1 MLSTSVSTR
10 TDEKTSAI
18 ISHSYCPLFSC
29 ATKSAGEE
37 PTLANEEER
46 VAIDEDLTGKL
57 KFNESSET
65 VKTKVTVKSY
75 IDGDTTHFFVPTS
88 ISEDGVLKA
97 RYIAI
102 NTPESTGKI
111 EEWGKKA
118 SEFTKAKLQSAESII
133 IESDNGTWNLDSTG
147 SRYLVWIWYR
157 TSETEDYRCLNLEL
171 LEEGLALPSSSANN
185 RYGSWCQN
193 AIQKA
198 KDNGLHVWSKEKD
211 PDFFYGDALEVTTK
225 ELRFNP
231 SVYDGKKVAFEG
243 VITRNY
249 NNSVYIESY
258 DEETESSY
266 GISVYYGYSL
276 SGSGLEIL
284 QVGNRVRIVGTM
296 QYYASGDV
304 YQISGL
310 KYREMKK
317 DDPGNI
323 RLLEKGVG
331 VEPRVITPEELNKG
345 NVEVIVEDEVK
356 SLKYSESLLG
366 TMVKVDGISV
376 DDVYV
381 TTNEESSSF
390 GAMTLTCTKD
400 GETITIRTLPLYD
413 GGELMTER
421 DFLGFVIDVIGV
433 VDTYEGSVQIRVFNI
448 DDITVY

>member
-1 MLSTSVSTR
+1 MKRLLPLFLILIVL
-10 TDEKTSAI
+10 
-18 ISHSYCPLFSC
+18 LFSC

-323 RLLEKGVG
+323 RLLEKGVS
-331 VEPRVITPEELNKG
+331 VDPRVIEPEELNRRE
-345 NVEVIVEDEVK
+345 VEVIVEDEVK
-356 SLKYSESLLG
+356 SLPFREALLG
-366 TMVKVDGISV
+366 TVVKMDGIHV

-381 TTNEESSSF
+381 TTKEDSSSF
-390 GAMTLTCTKD
+390 GAMTLTCSKD
-400 GETITIRTLPLYD
+400 GEVISIRTLPFYEE
-413 GGELMTER
+413 GELMTER

-433 VDTYEGSVQIRVFNI
+433 VDTYEGSFQIRVFNI

>member
-1 MLSTSVSTR
+1 MNRLLPLFLILIVL
-10 TDEKTSAI
+10 
-18 ISHSYCPLFSC
+18 LFSC

-37 PTLANEEER
+37 PTLSNEEER

-111 EEWGKKA
+111 EEWGKRA
-118 SEFTKAKLQSAESII
+118 SEFTKAKLSSAESII
-133 IESDNGTWNLDSTG
+133 IESDDGTWNLDSTG

-157 TSETEDYRCLNLEL
+157 TSETEDYRCLNLEI

-198 KDNGLHVWSKEKD
+198 KDKGLHVWSKEKD

-231 SVYDGKKVAFEG
+231 SLYDGKKVAFEG

-296 QYYASGDV
+296 QYYAAGGV

-323 RLLEKGVG
+323 RLLEKGVS
-331 VEPRVITPEELNKG
+331 VEPRVIEPKELNG
-345 NVEVIVEDEVK
+345 REVEVIVEDEVK
-356 SLKYSESLLG
+356 SLPYSEALLG
-366 TMVKVDGISV
+366 TVVKIDGITV

-381 TTNEESSSF
+381 TTKEDSSSF
-390 GAMTLTCTKD
+390 GAMTLTCSKD
-400 GETITIRTLPLYD
+400 GETITIRTLPFYE

>member
-1 MLSTSVSTR
+1 MNRLLPLFLILIVL
-10 TDEKTSAI
+10 
-18 ISHSYCPLFSC
+18 LFSC

-37 PTLANEEER
+37 PTLSNEEER

-111 EEWGKKA
+111 EEWGKRA
-118 SEFTKAKLQSAESII
+118 SEFTKAKLSSAESII
-133 IESDNGTWNLDSTG
+133 IESDDGTWNLDSTG

-157 TSETEDYRCLNLEL
+157 TSETEDYRCLNLEI

-198 KDNGLHVWSKEKD
+198 KDKGLHVWSKEKD

-231 SVYDGKKVAFEG
+231 SLYDGKKVAFEG

-296 QYYASGDV
+296 QYYAAGGV

-323 RLLEKGVG
+323 RLLEKGVS
-331 VEPRVITPEELNKG
+331 VEPRVIEPKELNG
-345 NVEVIVEDEVK
+345 REVEVIVEDEVK
-356 SLKYSESLLG
+356 SLPYSEALLG
-366 TMVKVDGISV
+366 TAVKIDGITV

-381 TTNEESSSF
+381 TTKEDSSSF
-390 GAMTLTCTKD
+390 GAMTLTCSKD
-400 GETITIRTLPLYD
+400 GETITIRTLPFYE

-421 DFLGFVIDVIGV
+421 DFLGYVIDVTGV

>member
-1 MLSTSVSTR
+1 MNRLLPLFLILIVL
-10 TDEKTSAI
+10 
-18 ISHSYCPLFSC
+18 LFSC

-37 PTLANEEER
+37 PTLSNEEER

-111 EEWGKKA
+111 EEWGKRA
-118 SEFTKAKLQSAESII
+118 SEFTKAKLSSAESII
-133 IESDNGTWNLDSTG
+133 IESDDGTWNLDSTG

-157 TSETEDYRCLNLEL
+157 TSETEDYRCLNLEI

-198 KDNGLHVWSKEKD
+198 KDKGLHVWSKEKD

-231 SVYDGKKVAFEG
+231 SIYDGKKVAFEG

-296 QYYASGDV
+296 QYYAAGGV

-323 RLLEKGVG
+323 RLLEKGVS
-331 VEPRVITPEELNKG
+331 VEPRVIELKELNG
-345 NVEVIVEDEVK
+345 REVEVIVEDEVK
-356 SLKYSESLLG
+356 SLPYSEALLG
-366 TMVKVDGISV
+366 TVVKIDGITV

-381 TTNEESSSF
+381 TTKEDSSSF
-390 GAMTLTCTKD
+390 GAMTLTCSKD
-400 GETITIRTLPLYD
+400 GETITIRTLPFYE

-421 DFLGFVIDVIGV
+421 DFLGYVIDVTGV

>member
-1 MLSTSVSTR
+1 MNRLLPIFLILIVL
-10 TDEKTSAI
+10 
-18 ISHSYCPLFSC
+18 LFSC
-29 ATKSAGEE
+29 ATAAAGEE
-37 PTLANEEER
+37 PVVADKEETI
-46 VAIDEDLTGKL
+46 VVVDEDLTGKL
-57 KFNESSET
+57 KFNENSGT
-65 VKTKVTVKSY
+65 VKAKVSVKSY

-88 ISEDGVLKA
+88 ICSDGVLKA

-118 SEFTKAKLQSAESII
+118 SEYTKSKLSNAESII
-133 IESDNGTWNLDSTG
+133 IESDDGNWNLDSTG
-147 SRYLVWIWYR
+147 SRYLVWVWYR
-157 TSETEDYRCLNLEL
+157 NSETEDYRCLNLEI

-198 KDNGLHVWSKEKD
+198 KEKSLNVWSKEKD
-211 PDFFYGDALEVTTK
+211 PDFFYGEALEVTLK

-231 SVYDGKKVAFEG
+231 STYDGMKVAFEG

-331 VEPRVITPEELNKG
+331 VEPRVIEPEELNRRE
-345 NVEVIVEDEVK
+345 VEVIVEDEVK
-356 SLKYSESLLG
+356 SLPFREALLG
-366 TMVKVDGISV
+366 TVVKMDGIHV
-376 DDVYV
+376 DEVYV
-381 TTNEESSSF
+381 TTKEDSSSF
-390 GAMTLTCTKD
+390 GAMTLTCSKD
-400 GETITIRTLPLYD
+400 GEVISIRTLPFYEE
-413 GGELMTER
+413 GELMTER

>member
-1 MLSTSVSTR
+1 MKRLLPLFLILIVL
-10 TDEKTSAI
+10 
-18 ISHSYCPLFSC
+18 LFSC

-323 RLLEKGVG
+323 RLLEKGVS
-331 VEPRVITPEELNKG
+331 VDPRVIEPEELDRRE
-345 NVEVIVEDEVK
+345 VEVIVEDEVK
-356 SLKYSESLLG
+356 SLPFREALLG
-366 TMVKVDGISV
+366 TVVKMDGIHV

-381 TTNEESSSF
+381 TTKEDSSF
-390 GAMTLTCTKD
+390 GAMTLTCSKD
-400 GETITIRTLPLYD
+400 GEVISIRTLPFYE

>member
-1 MLSTSVSTR
+1 MNRLLPLFLILIVL
-10 TDEKTSAI
+10 
-18 ISHSYCPLFSC
+18 LFSC

-37 PTLANEEER
+37 PTLSNEEER

-111 EEWGKKA
+111 EEWGKRA
-118 SEFTKAKLQSAESII
+118 SEFTKAKLSSAESII
-133 IESDNGTWNLDSTG
+133 IESDDGTWNLDSTG

-157 TSETEDYRCLNLEL
+157 TSETEDYRCLNLEI

-198 KDNGLHVWSKEKD
+198 KDKGLHVWSKEKD

-231 SVYDGKKVAFEG
+231 SLYDGKKVAFEG

-296 QYYASGDV
+296 QYYAAGGV

-323 RLLEKGVG
+323 RLLEKGVS
-331 VEPRVITPEELNKG
+331 VEPRVIEPKELNG
-345 NVEVIVEDEVK
+345 REVEVIVEDEVK
-356 SLKYSESLLG
+356 SLPYSEALLG
-366 TMVKVDGISV
+366 TVVKIDGITV

-381 TTNEESSSF
+381 TTKEDSSSF
-390 GAMTLTCTKD
+390 GAMTLTCSKD
-400 GETITIRTLPLYD
+400 GETITIRTLPFYE

-421 DFLGFVIDVIGV
+421 DFLGFVIDVTGV

>member
-1 MLSTSVSTR
+1 MKRLLPLFLILIVL
-10 TDEKTSAI
+10 
-18 ISHSYCPLFSC
+18 LFSC

-118 SEFTKAKLQSAESII
+118 SAFTKAKLQSAESII

-157 TSETEDYRCLNLEL
+157 TSETEDYRCLNLEI

-198 KDNGLHVWSKEKD
+198 KDKGLHVWSKEKD

-231 SVYDGKKVAFEG
+231 SLYDGKKVAFEG

-296 QYYASGDV
+296 QYYAAGGV

-331 VEPRVITPEELNKG
+331 VEPRVIEPEELSRRE
-345 NVEVIVEDEVK
+345 VEVIVEDEVK
-356 SLKYSESLLG
+356 SLPFREALLG
-366 TMVKVDGISV
+366 TVVKMDGIHV

-381 TTNEESSSF
+381 TTKEDSSSF
-390 GAMTLTCTKD
+390 GAMTLTCSKD
-400 GETITIRTLPLYD
+400 GEVISIRTLPFYE

>member
-1 MLSTSVSTR
+1 MKRLLPLFLILIVL
-10 TDEKTSAI
+10 
-18 ISHSYCPLFSC
+18 LFSC

-323 RLLEKGVG
+323 RLLEKGVS
-331 VEPRVITPEELNKG
+331 VDPRVIEPEELDRRE
-345 NVEVIVEDEVK
+345 VEVIVEDEVK
-356 SLKYSESLLG
+356 SLPFREALLG
-366 TMVKVDGISV
+366 TVVKMDGIHV

-381 TTNEESSSF
+381 TTKEDSSSF
-390 GAMTLTCTKD
+390 GAMTLTCSKD
-400 GETITIRTLPLYD
+400 GEVISIRTLPFYE

>member
-1 MLSTSVSTR
+1 M
-10 TDEKTSAI
+10 
-18 ISHSYCPLFSC
+18 
-29 ATKSAGEE
+29 
-37 PTLANEEER
+37 ANEEER

-231 SVYDGKKVAFEG
+231 SVYDGKKLAFEG

-323 RLLEKGVG
+323 RLLEKGVS
-331 VEPRVITPEELNKG
+331 VDPRVIEPEELNRRE
-345 NVEVIVEDEVK
+345 VEVIVEDEVK
-356 SLKYSESLLG
+356 SLPFREALLG
-366 TMVKVDGISV
+366 TVVKMDGIHV

-381 TTNEESSSF
+381 TTKEDSSSF
-390 GAMTLTCTKD
+390 GAMTLTCSKD
-400 GETITIRTLPLYD
+400 GEVISIRTLPFYE

>member
-1 MLSTSVSTR
+1 MNRLLPLFLILIVL
-10 TDEKTSAI
+10 
-18 ISHSYCPLFSC
+18 LFSC

-111 EEWGKKA
+111 EEWGKRA
-118 SEFTKAKLQSAESII
+118 SEFTKAKLSSAESII
-133 IESDNGTWNLDSTG
+133 IESDDGTWNLDSTG

-157 TSETEDYRCLNLEL
+157 TSETEDYRCLNLEI

-198 KDNGLHVWSKEKD
+198 KDKGLHVWSKEKD

-231 SVYDGKKVAFEG
+231 SLYDGKKVAFEG

-323 RLLEKGVG
+323 RLLEKGVS
-331 VEPRVITPEELNKG
+331 VDPRVIEPEELNRRE
-345 NVEVIVEDEVK
+345 VEVIVEDEVK
-356 SLKYSESLLG
+356 SLPFREALLG
-366 TMVKVDGISV
+366 TVVKMDGIHV

-381 TTNEESSSF
+381 TTKEDSSSF
-390 GAMTLTCTKD
+390 GAMTLTCSKD
-400 GETITIRTLPLYD
+400 GEVISIRTLPFYE

>member
-1 MLSTSVSTR
+1 MKRLLPLFLILIVL
-10 TDEKTSAI
+10 
-18 ISHSYCPLFSC
+18 LFSC

-284 QVGNRVRIVGTM
+284 QVGNRDRIVGTM
-296 QYYASGDV
+296 QYYAAGGV

-323 RLLEKGVG
+323 RLLEKGVS
-331 VEPRVITPEELNKG
+331 VEPRVIEPEELNRRE
-345 NVEVIVEDEVK
+345 VEVIVEDEVK
-356 SLKYSESLLG
+356 SLPFREALLG
-366 TMVKVDGISV
+366 TVVKMDGIHV

-381 TTNEESSSF
+381 TTKEDSSSF
-390 GAMTLTCTKD
+390 GAMTLTCSKD
-400 GETITIRTLPLYD
+400 GEVISIRTLPFYE

-421 DFLGFVIDVIGV
+421 DFLGYVIDVTGV

>member
-1 MLSTSVSTR
+1 MNRLLPLFLILIVL
-10 TDEKTSAI
+10 
-18 ISHSYCPLFSC
+18 LFSC

-296 QYYASGDV
+296 QYYASGDI

-331 VEPRVITPEELNKG
+331 VEPRVIEPEELNRRE
-345 NVEVIVEDEVK
+345 VEVIVEDEVK
-356 SLKYSESLLG
+356 SLPFREALLG
-366 TMVKVDGISV
+366 TVVKMDGIHV

-381 TTNEESSSF
+381 TTKEDSSSF
-390 GAMTLTCTKD
+390 GAMTLTCSKD
-400 GETITIRTLPLYD
+400 GEVISIRTLPFYEE
-413 GGELMTER
+413 GELMTER

-433 VDTYEGSVQIRVFNI
+433 VDTYEGSFQIRVFNI

>member
-1 MLSTSVSTR
+1 MNRLLPLFLILIVL
-10 TDEKTSAI
+10 
-18 ISHSYCPLFSC
+18 LFSC

-37 PTLANEEER
+37 PTLSNEEER

-111 EEWGKKA
+111 EEWGKRA
-118 SEFTKAKLQSAESII
+118 SEFTKAKLSSAESII
-133 IESDNGTWNLDSTG
+133 IESDDGTWNLDSTG

-157 TSETEDYRCLNLEL
+157 TSETEDYRCLNLEI

-198 KDNGLHVWSKEKD
+198 KDKGLHVWSKEKD

-231 SVYDGKKVAFEG
+231 SLYDGKKVAFEG

-296 QYYASGDV
+296 QYYAAGGV

-323 RLLEKGVG
+323 RLLEKGVS
-331 VEPRVITPEELNKG
+331 VEPRVIEPKELNG
-345 NVEVIVEDEVK
+345 REVEVIVEDEVK
-356 SLKYSESLLG
+356 SLPYSEALLG
-366 TMVKVDGISV
+366 TVVKIDGITV

-381 TTNEESSSF
+381 TTKEDSSSF
-390 GAMTLTCTKD
+390 GAMTLTCSKD
-400 GETITIRTLPLYD
+400 GETITIRTLPFYE

-421 DFLGFVIDVIGV
+421 DFLGYVIDVTGV

>member
-1 MLSTSVSTR
+1 MKRLLPLFLILIVL
-10 TDEKTSAI
+10 
-18 ISHSYCPLFSC
+18 LFSC

-37 PTLANEEER
+37 PTLANEEEI

-296 QYYASGDV
+296 QYYASGDI

-331 VEPRVITPEELNKG
+331 VEPRVIEPEELNRRE
-345 NVEVIVEDEVK
+345 VEVIVEDEVK
-356 SLKYSESLLG
+356 SLPFREALLG
-366 TMVKVDGISV
+366 TVVKMDGIHV

-381 TTNEESSSF
+381 TTKEDSSSF
-390 GAMTLTCTKD
+390 GAMTLTCSKD
-400 GETITIRTLPLYD
+400 GEVISIRTLPFYEE
-413 GGELMTER
+413 GELMTER

>member
-1 MLSTSVSTR
+1 MNRLLPLFLILIVL
-10 TDEKTSAI
+10 
-18 ISHSYCPLFSC
+18 LFSC

-331 VEPRVITPEELNKG
+331 VEPRVIEMEELNRRE
-345 NVEVIVEDEVK
+345 VEVIVEDEVK
-356 SLKYSESLLG
+356 SLPYREALLG
-366 TMVKVDGISV
+366 TVVKIDGIHV

-381 TTNEESSSF
+381 TTKEDSSSF
-390 GAMTLTCTKD
+390 GAMTLTCSKD
-400 GETITIRTLPLYD
+400 GEVISIRTLPFYE

>member
-1 MLSTSVSTR
+1 MSRLLPLFLILIVL
-10 TDEKTSAI
+10 
-18 ISHSYCPLFSC
+18 LFSC

-37 PTLANEEER
+37 PTLSNEEER

-111 EEWGKKA
+111 EEWGKRA
-118 SEFTKAKLQSAESII
+118 SEFTKAKLSSAESII
-133 IESDNGTWNLDSTG
+133 IESDDGTWNLDSTG

-157 TSETEDYRCLNLEL
+157 TSETEDYRCLNLEI

-198 KDNGLHVWSKEKD
+198 KDKGLHVWSKEKD

-231 SVYDGKKVAFEG
+231 SLYDGKKVAFEG

-296 QYYASGDV
+296 QYYAAGGV

-323 RLLEKGVG
+323 RLLEKGVS
-331 VEPRVITPEELNKG
+331 VEPRVIELKELNG
-345 NVEVIVEDEVK
+345 REVEVIVEDEVK
-356 SLKYSESLLG
+356 SLPYSEALLG
-366 TMVKVDGISV
+366 TVVKIDGITV

-381 TTNEESSSF
+381 TTKEDSSSF
-390 GAMTLTCTKD
+390 GAMTLTCSKD
-400 GETITIRTLPLYD
+400 GETITIRTLPFYE

-421 DFLGFVIDVIGV
+421 DFLGYVIDVTGV

>member
-1 MLSTSVSTR
+1 MNRLLPLFLILIVL
-10 TDEKTSAI
+10 
-18 ISHSYCPLFSC
+18 LFSC

-37 PTLANEEER
+37 PTLSNEEER

-111 EEWGKKA
+111 EEWGKRA
-118 SEFTKAKLQSAESII
+118 SEFTKSKLSSAESII
-133 IESDNGTWNLDSTG
+133 IESDDGTWNLDSTG

-157 TSETEDYRCLNLEL
+157 TSETEDYRCLNLEI

-198 KDNGLHVWSKEKD
+198 KDKGLHVWSKEKD

-231 SVYDGKKVAFEG
+231 SLYDGKKVAFEG

-296 QYYASGDV
+296 QYYAAGGV

-323 RLLEKGVG
+323 RLLEKGVS
-331 VEPRVITPEELNKG
+331 VEPRVIELKELNG
-345 NVEVIVEDEVK
+345 REVEVIVEDEVK
-356 SLKYSESLLG
+356 SLPYSEALLG
-366 TMVKVDGISV
+366 TVVKIDGITV

-381 TTNEESSSF
+381 TTKEDSSSF
-390 GAMTLTCTKD
+390 GAMTLTCSKD
-400 GETITIRTLPLYD
+400 GETITIRTLPFYE

-421 DFLGFVIDVIGV
+421 DFLGYVIDVTGV

>member
-1 MLSTSVSTR
+1 MKRLLPLFLILIVL
-10 TDEKTSAI
+10 
-18 ISHSYCPLFSC
+18 LFSC

-111 EEWGKKA
+111 EEWGKRA
-118 SEFTKAKLQSAESII
+118 SEFTKSKLSSAESII
-133 IESDNGTWNLDSTG
+133 IESDDGTWNLDSTG

-157 TSETEDYRCLNLEL
+157 TSETEDYRCLNLEI

-198 KDNGLHVWSKEKD
+198 KDKGLHVWSKEKD

-231 SVYDGKKVAFEG
+231 SLYDGKKVAFEG

-296 QYYASGDV
+296 QYYAAGGV

-323 RLLEKGVG
+323 RLLEKGVS
-331 VEPRVITPEELNKG
+331 VEPRVIEPKELNG
-345 NVEVIVEDEVK
+345 REVEVIVEDEVK
-356 SLKYSESLLG
+356 SLPYSEALLG
-366 TMVKVDGISV
+366 TVVKIDGITV

-381 TTNEESSSF
+381 TTKEDSSSF
-390 GAMTLTCTKD
+390 GAMTLTCSKD
-400 GETITIRTLPLYD
+400 GETITIRTLPFYE

-421 DFLGFVIDVIGV
+421 DFLGYVIDVTGV

>member
-1 MLSTSVSTR
+1 MNRLLPLFLILIVL
-10 TDEKTSAI
+10 
-18 ISHSYCPLFSC
+18 LFSC

-37 PTLANEEER
+37 PALAKEEER
-46 VAIDEDLTGKL
+46 VVIDEDLTGKL

-111 EEWGKKA
+111 EEWGKRA
-118 SEFTKAKLQSAESII
+118 SEFTKAKLSSAESII
-133 IESDNGTWNLDSTG
+133 IESDDGTWNLDSTG

-157 TSETEDYRCLNLEL
+157 TSETEDYRCLNLEI

-198 KDNGLHVWSKEKD
+198 KDKGLHVWSKEKD

-231 SVYDGKKVAFEG
+231 SLYDGKKVAFEG

-296 QYYASGDV
+296 QYYAAGGV

-323 RLLEKGVG
+323 RLLEKGVS
-331 VEPRVITPEELNKG
+331 VEPRVIELKELNG
-345 NVEVIVEDEVK
+345 REVEVIVEDEVK
-356 SLKYSESLLG
+356 SLPYSEALLG
-366 TMVKVDGISV
+366 TVVKIDGITV

-381 TTNEESSSF
+381 TTKEDSSSF
-390 GAMTLTCTKD
+390 GAMTLTCSKD
-400 GETITIRTLPLYD
+400 GETITIRTLPFYE

-421 DFLGFVIDVIGV
+421 DFLGYVIDVTGV

>member
-1 MLSTSVSTR
+1 MNRLLPLFLILIVL
-10 TDEKTSAI
+10 
-18 ISHSYCPLFSC
+18 LFSC

-37 PTLANEEER
+37 PTLSNEEER

-111 EEWGKKA
+111 EEWGKRA
-118 SEFTKAKLQSAESII
+118 SEFTKAKLSSAESII

-198 KDNGLHVWSKEKD
+198 KDKGLHVWSKEKD

-231 SVYDGKKVAFEG
+231 SLYDGKKVAFEG

-296 QYYASGDV
+296 QYYAAGGV

-323 RLLEKGVG
+323 RLLEKGVS
-331 VEPRVITPEELNKG
+331 VEPRVIEPKELNG
-345 NVEVIVEDEVK
+345 REVEVIVEDEVK
-356 SLKYSESLLG
+356 SLPYSEALLG
-366 TMVKVDGISV
+366 TVVKIDGITV

-381 TTNEESSSF
+381 TTKEDSSSF
-390 GAMTLTCTKD
+390 GAMTLTCSKD
-400 GETITIRTLPLYD
+400 GETITIRTLPFYE

-421 DFLGFVIDVIGV
+421 DFLGYVIDVTGV

>member
-1 MLSTSVSTR
+1 MKRLLPLFLILIVL
-10 TDEKTSAI
+10 
-18 ISHSYCPLFSC
+18 LFSC

-37 PTLANEEER
+37 PTLSNEEER

-111 EEWGKKA
+111 EEWGKRA
-118 SEFTKAKLQSAESII
+118 SEFTKAKLSSAESII
-133 IESDNGTWNLDSTG
+133 IESDDGTWNLDSTG

-157 TSETEDYRCLNLEL
+157 TSETEDYRCLNLEI

-198 KDNGLHVWSKEKD
+198 KDKGLHVWSKEKD

-231 SVYDGKKVAFEG
+231 SLYDGKKVAFEG

-296 QYYASGDV
+296 QYYAAGGV

-323 RLLEKGVG
+323 RLLEKGVS
-331 VEPRVITPEELNKG
+331 VEPRVIELKELNG
-345 NVEVIVEDEVK
+345 REVEVIVEDEVK
-356 SLKYSESLLG
+356 SLPYSEALLG
-366 TMVKVDGISV
+366 TVVKIDGITV

-381 TTNEESSSF
+381 TTKEDSSSF
-390 GAMTLTCTKD
+390 GAMTLTCSKD
-400 GETITIRTLPLYD
+400 GETITIRTLPFYE

-421 DFLGFVIDVIGV
+421 DFLGYVIDVTGV

>member
-1 MLSTSVSTR
+1 MKRLLPLFLILIVL
-10 TDEKTSAI
+10 
-18 ISHSYCPLFSC
+18 LFSC

-46 VAIDEDLTGKL
+46 VAIDDDLTGKL

-296 QYYASGDV
+296 QYYASGDI

-331 VEPRVITPEELNKG
+331 VEPRVIEPEELNRRE
-345 NVEVIVEDEVK
+345 VEVIVEDEVK
-356 SLKYSESLLG
+356 SLPFREALLG
-366 TMVKVDGISV
+366 TVVKMDGIHV

-381 TTNEESSSF
+381 TTKEDSSSF
-390 GAMTLTCTKD
+390 GAMTLTCSKD
-400 GETITIRTLPLYD
+400 GEVISIRTLPFYEE
-413 GGELMTER
+413 GELMTER

>member
-1 MLSTSVSTR
+1 MKRLLPLFLILIVL
-10 TDEKTSAI
+10 
-18 ISHSYCPLFSC
+18 LFSC

-46 VAIDEDLTGKL
+46 VAIDDDLTGKL

-296 QYYASGDV
+296 QYYAAGGV

-323 RLLEKGVG
+323 RLLEKGVS
-331 VEPRVITPEELNKG
+331 VAPRVIELKELNG
-345 NVEVIVEDEVK
+345 REVEVIVEDEVK
-356 SLKYSESLLG
+356 SLPYSEALLG
-366 TMVKVDGISV
+366 TVVKIDGITV

-381 TTNEESSSF
+381 TTKEDSSSF
-390 GAMTLTCTKD
+390 GAMTLTCSKD
-400 GETITIRTLPLYD
+400 GETITIRTLPFYE

>member
-1 MLSTSVSTR
+1 MNRLLPLFLILIVL
-10 TDEKTSAI
+10 
-18 ISHSYCPLFSC
+18 LFSC

-37 PTLANEEER
+37 PTLSNEEER

-111 EEWGKKA
+111 EEWGKRA
-118 SEFTKAKLQSAESII
+118 SEFTKAKLSSAESII

-157 TSETEDYRCLNLEL
+157 TSETEDYRCLNLEI

-198 KDNGLHVWSKEKD
+198 KDKGLHVWSKEKD

-231 SVYDGKKVAFEG
+231 SLYDGKKVAFEG

-296 QYYASGDV
+296 QYYAAGGV

-323 RLLEKGVG
+323 RLLEKGVS
-331 VEPRVITPEELNKG
+331 VEPRVIEPKELNG
-345 NVEVIVEDEVK
+345 REVEVIVEDEVK
-356 SLKYSESLLG
+356 SLPYSEALLG
-366 TMVKVDGISV
+366 TVVKIDGITV

-381 TTNEESSSF
+381 TTKEDSSSF
-390 GAMTLTCTKD
+390 GAMTLTCSKD
-400 GETITIRTLPLYD
+400 GETITIRTLPFYE

-421 DFLGFVIDVIGV
+421 DFLGYVIDVTGV